1 MDMRELD
8 RRSFLRIGLGATA
21 AASLTPS
28 LLAQETVRAAKG
40 RAVIVLFM
48 EGGPSHID
56 TFDPKPGRD
65 TNGPFKAID
74 TAVRGIHV
82 CEHLPR
88 VAAEMKDLSIIRSMT
103 SKEGDHGRGQYVLH
117 TGHVPEAATTHP
129 GIGAYVSREKGTPGS
144 ALPNFIT
151 IQLRGR
157 VPGPAFLAND
167 HAPYAVERPGE
178 PISNI
183 RYSAGIDVLR
193 FNERMHVLEDLEESF
208 AGERGAGFVQKRRE
222 SYHKADQLMHT
233 PQLRAF
239 DLKDEDESLRDQ
251 YGRTPFGQGCLLAR
265 RLVERGVKYVEVGLG
280 GWDTHADNFAKTQS
294 LMETLDPGFGTLV
307 RDLRVRGLLQETMV
321 LWMGEFGRTPR
332 INGQNGRDHWPQ
344 VFSMVAGGG
353 GVEGGRI
360 VGASDPQGFEIKDR
374 PVTVE
379 DCAATLYH
387 CLGIDAKKQMVNEF
401 GRPIRILN
409 GGAPIRELL

>member
-1 MDMRELD
+1 MCDLD

-21 AASLTPS
+21 AASMSPA
-28 LLAQETVRAAKG
+28 LLAQEPARTAKAK
-40 RAVIVLFM
+40 AVIVLFM

-56 TFDPKPGRD
+56 TFDPKPGQD

-74 TAVRGIHV
+74 TAVRGIQI

-88 VAAEMKDLSIIRSMT
+88 VAAELKHVSIIRSMT

-117 TGHVPEAATTHP
+117 TGHVPEPATSHP
-129 GIGAYVSREKGTPGS
+129 GIGSYVSREKGTAES
-144 ALPNFIT
+144 ALPNFIA
-151 IQLRGR
+151 IQSRGR
-157 VPGPAFLAND
+157 VQGPAFLSND
-167 HAPYAVERPGE
+167 HAPFSVDRPGD

-183 RYSAGIDVLR
+183 RYAGGVDVLR

-208 AGERGAGFVQKRRE
+208 AKERAEGFGRKRRDA
-222 SYHKADQLMHT
+222 YHKADQLMHT

-239 DLKDEDESLRDQ
+239 DLKEEKDELRDQ

-280 GWDTHADNFAKTQS
+280 GWDTHGDNFVKIQGS
-294 LMETLDPGFGTLV
+294 LAALDPAFATLI
-307 RDLRVRGLLQETMV
+307 RDLRERSMLQETLV

-344 VFSMVAGGG
+344 VFSMVMGGG
-353 GVEGGRI
+353 GVEGGRVI
-360 VGASDPQGFEIKDR
+360 GESDAGGFAVKDR

-379 DCAATLYH
+379 DYASTVYH
-387 CLGIDAKKQMVNEF
+387 CLGIDSRKQTVNEV

-409 GGAPIRELL
+409 GGAPVRELL

>member
-1 MDMRELD
+1 MCELD

-21 AASLTPS
+21 AASLSPA
-28 LLAQETVRAAKG
+28 LLAQEAASRAKAK
-40 RAVIVLFM
+40 AVIVLFM

-56 TFDPKPGRD
+56 TFDPKPGQD

-74 TAVRGIHV
+74 TAARGIQI

-88 VAAEMKDLSIIRSMT
+88 LAAEMKDLSIIRSMT

-117 TGHVPEAATTHP
+117 TGHIPEAATSHP
-129 GIGAYVSREKGTPGS
+129 GIGSYVSREKGAPGS

-167 HAPYAVERPGE
+167 HAPYPVERPGE

-183 RYSAGIDVLR
+183 RYSGGVDVLR
-193 FNERMHVLEDLEESF
+193 FNERMHVLEDLENSF
-208 AGERGAGFVQKRRE
+208 ADEHGAGFIQKRRE
-222 SYHKADQLMHT
+222 AYHKADELMHT
-233 PQLRAF
+233 PHLRAF
-239 DLKDEDESLRDQ
+239 DLKEEDDALRDK

-280 GWDTHADNFAKTQS
+280 GWDTHGDNFNKVQGN
-294 LMETLDPGFGTLV
+294 LETLDPAFASLV
-307 RDLRVRGLLQETMV
+307 RDLRQRNLLQETMV

-332 INGQNGRDHWPQ
+332 INGQNGRDHWPK
-344 VFSMVAGGG
+344 VFSMVMGGG
-353 GVEGGRI
+353 GIGGGRI
-360 VGASDPQGFEIKDR
+360 VGASDAGGFEIQDR

-379 DCAATLYH
+379 DYASTLYQ
-387 CLGIDAKKQMVNEF
+387 CVGIDQKKQTVNEL

-409 GGAPIRELL
+409 GGAPIRELF